1 MTTIEAAVI
10 KEQDVMFAVVAV
22 KPFVFNSQNCLD
34 DARSAFQRYFP
45 GMPIVLMKQDH
56 RGLPEYQG
64 RTDIVT
70 FLSHVH
76 PGNIPWKR
84 FNFN

>member
-10 KEQDVMFAVVAV
+10 KEQGVMFAVVPV
-22 KPFVFNSQNCLD
+22 KPFVFNSKNCLD
-34 DARSAFQRYFP
+34 DARMTFQRYFP
-45 GMPIVLMKQDH
+45 GIPIILMRQDYQ
-56 RGLPEYQG
+56 GTPEYHG

-76 PGNIPWKR
+76 FGNIPWKR
-84 FNFN
+84 YHFN